1 MVDIETIRTIVMIV
15 ANFVAVLSGVVIGL
29 SHDRK
34 LQEERR
40 KQEMK
45 RKQDDLDAII
55 DQLTRELQNLK
66 STASDIQNSIEGKE
80 GRPSHVRFENSIWN
94 AYQEQFIR
102 LWKLDDAAGDRKSSE
117 MSLPVRLTGLYSRVE
132 ETNRI
137 LDTILE
143 SGYTKLPMRARN
155 PDDEIEVNRIDRHR
169 TMLLK
174 RSNQIEEE
182 ADLIV
187 EALPKRGE

>member
-1 MVDIETIRTIVMIV
+1 MVDIETIRTIVMIA

-66 STASDIQNSIEGKE
+66 STASDIRNSIEGKE
-80 GRPSHVRFENSIWN
+80 ERPSHVRFENSIWN

-102 LWKLDDAAGDRKSSE
+102 LWKLDDAAGDRTSSE